1 MSEERPVVRIRTA
14 AELFEGLRHAD
25 PSVKLAVLAAVASQP
40 DRILAYGPLDGVDVI
55 DELVAQ
61 LSDRPGL
68 YAGPLL
74 GALVRFRDDRVA
86 EACARIARQLKDAE
100 MIAQA
105 VERLAAEEGPSAR
118 ATLSELLFSLESI
131 RAVPAARA
139 LRSRPD
145 LSPGEHMRVELW
157 VGALEPVED
166 QALWLGELGGPL
178 RSRAQRCL
186 EQQGDSALEWL
197 AGHFG
202 ELDPDLRAWL
212 LKWAGKACHASAARL
227 LSEVLEQG
235 EGELPGIALDVL
247 AQDPRR
253 YPEAREVLAG
263 RTSSEN
269 PRERALA
276 WRVAPLEP
284 ELDWTEL
291 FAREKDSEVRCSL
304 AQRLAEEPRLE
315 PLLELASDAD
325 WRLRALAAQG
335 LAALGPS
342 ALEPARHLARSPS
355 LESRAVGARVLVSLG
370 DYEWMEEHLLA

>member
-1 MSEERPVVRIRTA
+1 MTEERPVVRIRTS

-40 DRILAYGPLDGVDVI
+40 DRILAYGPLGGVDVI

-74 GALVRFRDDRVA
+74 GALVRFRDNRVV
-86 EACARIARQLKDAE
+86 EACAKIARQLEDAE
-100 MIAQA
+100 MVAQA
-105 VERLAAEEGPSAR
+105 VERLAAEEGPVAR
-118 ATLSELLFSLESI
+118 ATLSDLLFSLESI

-139 LRSRPD
+139 LRPRPD

-186 EQQGDSALEWL
+186 EQQGDRALEWL
-197 AGHFG
+197 AGRSG

-212 LKWAGKACHASAARL
+212 LKWAGRVSHATTARL
-227 LSEVLEQG
+227 LREALEQG
-235 EGELPGIALDVL
+235 AGALPGIALEVL

-253 YPEAREVLAG
+253 YPEVRALAAG
-263 RTSSEN
+263 RTSSDN

-284 ELDWTEL
+284 EQDWAEL
-291 FAREKDSEVRCSL
+291 FAQEREPEVRCSL
-304 AQRLAEEPRLE
+304 ARRLAEEPRLE
-315 PLLELASDAD
+315 PLLALASDSD

-335 LAALGPS
+335 LTALGPA
-342 ALEPARHLARSPS
+342 ALEPARGLARSPG
-355 LESRAVGARVLVSLG
+355 LEIRAVGARVLVSLG
-370 DYEWMEEHLLA
+370 DYEWMEEHLLT

>member
-14 AELFEGLRHAD
+14 AELFEGLRHAE

-40 DRILAYGPLDGVDVI
+40 DRILAYGPLDGVDVV

-74 GALVRFRDDRVA
+74 GALVRFRDDRVV
-86 EACARIARQLKDAE
+86 EACARIARQLKDSE
-100 MIAQA
+100 LIAQA

-131 RAVPAARA
+131 RAIPAARA

-166 QALWLGELGGPL
+166 QALWLGELDGPL

-186 EQQGDSALEWL
+186 EQQGEPALEWL

-202 ELDPDLRAWL
+202 ELNPDLRAWL
-212 LKWAGKACHASAARL
+212 LKWAARVCHASAARL
-227 LSEVLEQG
+227 LREALEQG
-235 EGELPGIALDVL
+235 EGIALEVL
-247 AQDPRR
+247 AQDPGR
-253 YPEAREVLAG
+253 YPEARELLAG
-263 RTSSEN
+263 RTDSEN

-276 WRVAPLEP
+276 WRVAQLEP
-284 ELDWTEL
+284 DQDWAEL
-291 FAREKDSEVRCSL
+291 FAREKDPEVRCSL
-304 AQRLAEEPRLE
+304 ARRLAEEPRLE
-315 PLLELASDAD
+315 PLLELASDPD

-335 LAALGPS
+335 LAALGSS

>member
-1 MSEERPVVRIRTA
+1 MVRIRTA
-14 AELFEGLRHAD
+14 AELFEGLRHPE

-40 DRILAYGPLDGVDVI
+40 DRILAYGPLGGVDVV

-61 LSDRPGL
+61 LSDQPGL

-74 GALVRFRDDRVA
+74 GALARFRDDRVV
-86 EACARIARQLKDAE
+86 EACAKIARQHKDAE

-105 VERLAAEEGPSAR
+105 VERLAAEEEPSAR
-118 ATLSELLFSLESI
+118 ATLAELLFSLESV
-131 RAVPAARA
+131 RAIPAARA
-139 LRSRPD
+139 LRARPD

-157 VGALEPVED
+157 VGALEAVEN

-186 EQQGDSALEWL
+186 ERQGDLALDWL
-197 AGHFG
+197 AGRFR

-212 LKWAGKACHASAARL
+212 LVWAGRVSHPTTAGL
-227 LSEVLEQG
+227 VSEALEQG
-235 EGELPGIALDVL
+235 QGDLPRIALEVL

-253 YPEAREVLAG
+253 YPGARELAAG
-263 RTSSEN
+263 LTRSEN

-276 WRVAPLEP
+276 WRVAQLEP
-284 ELDWTEL
+284 EQDWAEL
-291 FAREKDSEVRCSL
+291 FAQEKDPEVRCSL
-304 AQRLAEEPRLE
+304 AQRLAEEPRLD
-315 PLLELASDAD
+315 PLLALTGDPD

-335 LAALGPS
+335 LTTLGSS
-342 ALEPARHLARSPS
+342 ALEPARQLARSPS
-355 LESRAVGARVLVSLG
+355 LEARAVGARVLVSLG